1 MTNRIHLD
9 GLIAAT
15 KQPLHLR
22 LLESFR
28 EAARDPDFTEAD
40 YAARLRSVMEDAL
53 VPEATDAPSQSPD
66 Q

>member
-1 MTNRIHLD
+1 MTDRTHLD

-15 KQPLHLR
+15 EQPLHLR

-28 EAARDPDFTEAD
+28 EAARDPNLTQTD
-40 YAARLRSVMEDAL
+40 YAARLKSVMEDAL
-53 VPEATDAPSQSPD
+53 QSEAADAPSQPPN